1 MCVTATCHKLTA
13 GDGYE
18 YLTRQVAA
26 HDSTEKGRMSLAD
39 YYHAKGEAPGR
50 WIGSGL
56 KYLSDPAGRSLTD
69 EERQDWTV
77 DEGSEVTAE
86 QMKALFGLG
95 QHPNAEKIATKAVA
109 AGAHPDVAKKIPQL
123 GRPFPIYTK
132 ASEYRKACAEAFG
145 AHNESLGR
153 AAAAALDDDVRA
165 HIRSEVARGMF
176 AQQHGRQPDALEL
189 TTFIA
194 EHSRPATIAVSG
206 HDWCASPVKSV
217 STLWAVCGTRERQL
231 IELAQ
236 DLAGQ
241 GAIRSMERN
250 ALFTR
255 MGAQGVQQLDATG
268 FIGTAFTHR
277 QSRANNPDL
286 HTHYALSAKCRAIG
300 PDGVPRWLAM
310 DGRPFY
316 KSLVAMSETYNSL
329 IEAYLIEFL
338 GVQFVERPTEPGK
351 RPIREIAGISPELM
365 EFWSQRAKMIDDRLA
380 ELTIKFQ
387 QEVGREPTAS
397 EAYDLSQRATLET
410 RQAKMEPQSFAEQRE
425 TWHRE
430 AVEVLGSEKA
440 LAEMLTNTL
449 GRQQHRAQEPVSA
462 EWLDDKAAQLLAT
475 VAESRAKWQW
485 AHVHAEAWRI
495 ARAEGVAH
503 QPDIAE
509 RLTNTALGRSIR
521 VASTALDGELNE
533 PDFLRR
539 RNGESV
545 YTTHGTDMYT
555 SADIVAAERRIVA
568 AAAERGARRLDADS
582 IDMALLEHAANND
595 FALNADQ
602 AALVRALGSSTAG
615 VRLALAPAG
624 TGKTTAM
631 SVLSHAW
638 ADSGGTVLG
647 LAPTA
652 AAAEILGA
660 EIGTAA
666 DTLAKYVH
674 CTTHPEQPVPAW
686 FDRLD
691 HNSLILVD
699 EAGMA
704 ATLDLDALIA
714 HARGRGAT
722 VVLIGDDQ
730 QLASISA
737 GGVLRDIAHVCG
749 ATTLT
754 TVVRFAD
761 PAESAASLA
770 LRQAD
775 PAALGFYLDNE
786 RVHIGS
792 DAAAADMAYTA
803 WRADIDEGIDSI
815 MLAPTTS
822 TVTELNQRAQADR
835 IARTGRRSGRAS
847 SLRDGTRAH
856 VGDVVFTRKNDR
868 RLTISGTDYV
878 RNRYRWTVRDVHRDG
893 SLTVQQI
900 TKSTKPGRIVRLP
913 SSYTSR
919 HVTLGYAATVHAAQ
933 GLTTMRCHL
942 IGAASLTRQL
952 LYVAMTRGKLGNH
965 IYFSTA
971 EHDPHKIISRSAL
984 LPETATEI
992 LTKILARDGSQ
1003 HSATSAQR
1011 DAQNPFLRLAAAA
1024 GYYSDAVESCA
1035 EHQLGAD
1042 IMAAIDHGA
1051 DELYPQLTEA
1061 DAWPALRKHLA
1072 LRALPD
1078 QDAKTALDVLAA
1090 AITRR
1095 ELDTADDPAAV
1106 LHWRI
1111 QQRTGAQGPLPWL
1124 TAIPA
1129 ELQQQ
1134 PDTAIYL
1141 HARFSR
1147 VRDLAEEVHTAAL
1160 AWTPDTAP
1168 RWAQA
1173 LHAAD
1178 PALTARIAV
1187 FRAAC
1192 GIDDA
1197 DQRLTGPDQYAVTL
1211 RNHQAALMNA
1221 AAAALPSLD
1230 IHQSRWTEAVRH
1242 LDPRMPD
1249 DPYWTQLTHLLD
1261 DIERDGF
1268 DVSQIL
1274 AAAAAKPLPAD
1285 MPAAALWWRALRAIH
1300 GDTRP
1305 DTAAPAEL
1313 LELWTREKN
1322 LSDQL
1327 AELQTAQA
1335 DPTHWA
1341 TPHLAAFKDRY
1352 GQLLTEYRR
1361 QAPHH
1366 QAVTDAYQH
1375 WLTADRELTAANRTT
1390 DRENPVDTEQRRARA
1405 AGAEQAARD
1414 ALHHAQQEREH
1425 ALGGAQP
1432 VTDTM
1437 LTELVDEAL
1446 RADRR
1451 LLEDTRNRLQ
1461 RAKTRARSAEQQAAI
1476 EAVKDTGRTSRGE
1489 EDDLTQIRL
1498 AYTLLEDAAHTHART
1513 PRPSIDQSGL
1523 NADQIAVAREL
1534 ARSPYTLNV
1543 LTGTPEDTRAVLDSI
1558 RAGAARQQRTVHDIT
1573 AADTIG
1579 ADDMLDAIVLVP
1591 DADRWELPALH
1602 RLAATARREHAKI
1615 ILAGDPQTASATP
1628 YFRTLADELPW
1639 CQAAPEQRQAASEIV
1654 LVATG
1659 RDATAHAIEAAQHD
1673 QAAGVDAVIIATDSQ
1688 HADAINTAA
1697 HERGGAARQRI
1708 AIGWHHLGVGD
1719 IVTPTVPT
1727 ETAAGIT
1734 IAPGGR
1740 WIITE
1745 LDQAAAT
1752 AQAVRRDDT
1761 SVTITVDEHTPYE
1774 LGYAQTSR
1782 AYTAG
1787 PAAARIHLP
1796 IDEHTTGADLHTSRH
1811 ADTTLYVAA
1820 TSDEE
1825 AADVIADAQA
1835 RDTRPRLILDTK
1847 AEAAQRKIDN
1857 SEEVSQIDKLALQ
1870 LVDKRTQLKD
1880 AATEHY
1886 RQWTA
1891 RQQRAAQA
1899 RQRANERSRSNDG
1912 PGLSL

>member
-1 MCVTATCHKLTA
+1 VTATCHKLTA

-26 HDSTEKGRMSLAD
+26 QDSTEKGRMSLAD

-50 WIGSGL
+50 WVGSGL
-56 KYLSDPAGRSLTD
+56 KYLSEPAGRSLSD
-69 EERQDWTV
+69 EDRQDWTV

-123 GRPFPIYTK
+123 GRPFAIYTK

-231 IELAQ
+231 IERAQ

-241 GAIRSMERN
+241 GAIRSMEHN

-329 IEAYLIEFL
+329 LEAYLIEFL

-387 QEVGREPTAS
+387 REVGREPTAS

-425 TWHRE
+425 TWHHE

-462 EWLDDKAAQLLAT
+462 EWLHDKATQLLAT

-503 QPDIAE
+503 QPDIADQ
-509 RLTNTALGRSIR
+509 LTNTALGRSIR
-521 VASTALDGELNE
+521 VASTTLDGELNE

-568 AAAERGARRLDADS
+568 AAAERGARRLEADS

-638 ADSGGTVLG
+638 TDTGGTVLG

-660 EIGTAA
+660 EIGTDA

-674 CTTHPEQPVPAW
+674 CTTYPALPVPAW
-686 FDRLD
+686 FDRID

-737 GGVLRDIAHVCG
+737 GGVLRDIAHVSG

-835 IARTGRRSGRAS
+835 IARIARTGRGSGRAS
-847 SLRDGTRAH
+847 GLRDGTRAH

-878 RNRYRWTVRDVHRDG
+878 RNRYRWTVREVHRDG

-984 LPETATEI
+984 LPETAVEI
-992 LTKILARDGSQ
+992 LTKILGRDGSQ
-1003 HSATSAQR
+1003 HSATSAER

-1042 IMAAIDHGA
+1042 IMAAIDRGA

-1078 QDAKTALDVLAA
+1078 QDAQTALDVLGA

-1095 ELDTADDPAAV
+1095 ELDTAEDPAAV

-1111 QQRTGAQGPLPWL
+1111 QQRAHTQGPLPWL
-1124 TAIPA
+1124 SAIPA

-1141 HARFSR
+1141 HTRFSR
-1147 VRDLAEEVHTAAL
+1147 VRDLADAVHTAAL
-1160 AWTPDTAP
+1160 TWTSDTAP
-1168 RWAQA
+1168 HWAQA

-1178 PALTARIAV
+1178 PALAARIAV

-1211 RNHQAALMNA
+1211 RSHQAALMKA

-1230 IHQSRWTEAVRH
+1230 TNQSRWTETVRH
-1242 LDPRMPD
+1242 LDPRLPD

-1274 AAAAAKPLPAD
+1274 AAAATKPLPAD

-1305 DTAAPAEL
+1305 ASAAPAEL

-1322 LSDQL
+1322 LTDQL
-1327 AELQTAQA
+1327 AELETAQA

-1341 TPHLAAFKDRY
+1341 TPNLAALKERY
-1352 GQLLTEYRR
+1352 GQLFAEYRR

-1375 WLTADRELTAANRTT
+1375 WLATDRELTAANRTI
-1390 DRENPVDTEQRRARA
+1390 DRENLADAEQRRTLAVD
-1405 AGAEQAARD
+1405 AEQGARQ
-1414 ALHHAQQEREH
+1414 ALRRAEQEREH
-1425 ALGGAQP
+1425 ALAGGEP
-1432 VTDTM
+1432 VTDD
-1437 LTELVDEAL
+1437 LLNRLVSDAAQADAAL
-1446 RADRR
+1446 I
-1451 LLEDTRNRLQ
+1451 EETRNKLQ
-1461 RAKTRARSAEQQAAI
+1461 RTKTQARIVEQQAAL
-1476 EAVKDTGRTSRGE
+1476 EAVKNTHKTSRSE
-1489 EDDLTQIRL
+1489 ENDLTQIRL

-1513 PRPSIDQSGL
+1513 PRVGIDQTAL
-1523 NADQIAVAREL
+1523 NADQIAAAREL

-1543 LTGTPEDTRAVLDSI
+1543 LTGTPEAARVVLDSI
-1558 RAGAARQQRTVHDIT
+1558 RTGAEHQQQRTVYDLT

-1579 ADDMLDAIVLVP
+1579 TDDALDGAIVIVS

-1602 RLAATARREHAKI
+1602 RLAETARREHAKL
-1615 ILAGDPQTASATP
+1615 ILAGDPQTARATP
-1628 YFRTLADELPW
+1628 HFRTLADELPW
-1639 CQAAPEQRQAASEIV
+1639 SQAAPEQRQGAPDLV
-1654 LVATG
+1654 LAATG
-1659 RDATAHAIEAAQHD
+1659 RDVTAHAIEAAQRD
-1673 QAAGVDAVIIATDSQ
+1673 QAEGVDAVILAADPQ

-1697 HERGGAARQRI
+1697 HERGSATRDRV

-1719 IVTPTVPT
+1719 IITTPAT
-1727 ETAAGIT
+1727 
-1734 IAPGGR
+1734 GGR
-1740 WIITE
+1740 WTITA
-1745 LDQAAAT
+1745 LDQDAAT
-1752 AQAVRRDDT
+1752 AQAARRDDPT
-1761 SVTITVDEHTPYE
+1761 VTITVDEHTPYE
-1774 LGYAQTSR
+1774 LGYAQT
-1782 AYTAG
+1782 AHTYTDG

-1796 IDEHTTGADLHTSRH
+1796 IDDHTTGADLHTSHH
-1811 ADTTLYVAA
+1811 AATTLYVDA
-1820 TSDEE
+1820 TSAEE
-1825 AADVIADAQA
+1825 AADVIAAAQA
-1835 RDTRPRLILDTK
+1835 RDTRPRLILDTRSD
-1847 AEAAQRKIDN
+1847 AAQRKID
-1857 SEEVSQIDKLALQ
+1857 SGEKASTIDKLALQ

-1899 RQRANERSRSNDG
+1899 RQRATERGRSNDG

>member
-1 MCVTATCHKLTA
+1 MTATCHKLTA

-56 KYLSDPAGRSLTD
+56 KHLSEPAGRSLTD

-77 DEGSEVTAE
+77 AEGSEVTAE

-95 QHPNAEKIATKAVA
+95 QHPNAEQIATKAVA
-109 AGAHPDVAKKIPQL
+109 AGVHPDVAKKIPQL

-145 AHNESLGR
+145 AHNESVGR

-250 ALFTR
+250 SLFTR

-329 IEAYLIEFL
+329 LEAYLIEFL

-449 GRQQHRAQEPVSA
+449 GRQQHRTQEPVSA
-462 EWLDDKAAQLLAT
+462 EWLDDKATQLLAT

-835 IARTGRRSGRAS
+835 IARTGRRGGRAS

-984 LPETATEI
+984 LPETAVEI

-1042 IMAAIDHGA
+1042 IMAAIDQGA

-1129 ELQQQ
+1129 ELQQH

-1160 AWTPDTAP
+1160 AWTSDTAP

-1178 PALTARIAV
+1178 PVLTARIAV

-1211 RNHQAALMNA
+1211 RSHQAVLMEA
-1221 AAAALPSLD
+1221 GAAALPSLD
-1230 IHQSRWTEAVRH
+1230 ARRSRWTDAVRH
-1242 LDPRMPD
+1242 LDPRLPD

-1274 AAAAAKPLPAD
+1274 AAAATKPLPAD
-1285 MPAAALWWRALRAIH
+1285 MPAAALWWRAMRAIH

-1305 DTAAPAEL
+1305 SSAAPAEL

-1322 LSDQL
+1322 LTDQL
-1327 AELQTAQA
+1327 AELETAQA
-1335 DPTHWA
+1335 DPTHWG

-1352 GQLLTEYRR
+1352 GQLLSEYRR
-1361 QAPHH
+1361 QEPHH
-1366 QAVTDAYQH
+1366 RAVTDAYQH
-1375 WLTADRELTAANRTT
+1375 WLDADRELTAANRTT
-1390 DRENPVDTEQRRARA
+1390 DRENPADTDDRRARA
-1405 AGAEQAARD
+1405 AVAEQAARD

-1461 RAKTRARSAEQQAAI
+1461 RAKTQARSAEQQAAI

-1579 ADDMLDAIVLVP
+1579 ADDMLDAIVLVS

-1602 RLAATARREHAKI
+1602 RLAETARREHAKL

-1628 YFRTLADELPW
+1628 HFRALPTELPW
-1639 CQAAPEQRQAASEIV
+1639 TQAAPEQRQAATPEVV
-1654 LVATG
+1654 LASTPQEAT
-1659 RDATAHAIEAAQHD
+1659 TSAIQAAQHD
-1673 QAAGVDAVIIATDSQ
+1673 QAAGVDAVILAAGPQ
-1688 HADAINTAA
+1688 QADALNTAA
-1697 HERGGAARQRI
+1697 HERSGAARDRV

-1719 IVTPTVPT
+1719 IITTTALT
-1727 ETAAGIT
+1727 ETAEGTAV
-1734 IAPGGR
+1734 APGGR
-1740 WIITE
+1740 WTITE
-1745 LDQAAAT
+1745 LNQDAAT
-1752 AQAVRRDDT
+1752 AKAIRRDDP

-1774 LGYAQTSR
+1774 LGYAQTAR
-1782 AYTAG
+1782 TYAAG
-1787 PAAARIHLP
+1787 PAADRIHLP
-1796 IDEHTTGADLHTSRH
+1796 TDEHTTGADLHTSRH
-1811 ADTTLYVAA
+1811 TDTTLYVAA
-1820 TSDEE
+1820 TSAEE
-1825 AADVIADAQA
+1825 AADVIAATHA

-1847 AEAAQRKIDN
+1847 ADAAQRKIDN

-1870 LVDKRTQLKD
+1870 LVDKRAQLKD

-1912 PGLSL
+1912 HGLSL